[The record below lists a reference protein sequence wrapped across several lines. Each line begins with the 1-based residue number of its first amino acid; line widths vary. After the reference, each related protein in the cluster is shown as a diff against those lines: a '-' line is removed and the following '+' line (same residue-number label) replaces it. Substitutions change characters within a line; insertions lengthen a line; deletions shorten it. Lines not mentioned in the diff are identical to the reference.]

1 MEAGRS
7 GRIEVHR
14 AVPRVGAR
22 DGFRNLFPEGTMIER
37 RVYEAPPRPRLA
49 YAKMVLPLVALAIAV
64 LLVAQWASNTAS
76 RSTRPLAA
84 AFLDPGSSAALAMA
98 LPAQAQEPPLPQQP
112 TPPQTPLD
120 SLDRRLAEATA
131 PVAPVATEAMIRERE
146 ARAAA
151 SAFPVTRTLSLSS
164 TMYCLKGHMRTGVRT
179 RDGMAAGDPQVLP
192 LGSVVRVS
200 WPDGRPIGI
209 FVIMDT
215 GGAGRGNDIDLYV
228 DSCAEARRW
237 GRHQVVAEVLD
248 IGKRL

>member
-1 MEAGRS
+1 
-7 GRIEVHR
+7 
-14 AVPRVGAR
+14 
-22 DGFRNLFPEGTMIER
+22 MIER
-37 RVYEAPPRPRLA
+37 RVIQAEPRRRVA
-49 YAKMVLPLVALAIAV
+49 YARMVLPLIALVVAA
-64 LLVAQWASNTAS
+64 LLVAQWASGTAS

-98 LPAQAQEPPLPQQP
+98 MPAQQEPVPQQP
-112 TPPQTPLD
+112 TPSPTDSPL
-120 SLDRRLAEATA
+120 SQLDRRLAEPAA
-131 PVAPVATEAMIRERE
+131 PVVTEAMIRERE
-146 ARAAA
+146 TRAAA

-164 TMYCLKGHMRTGVRT
+164 TMYCLKGEMRTGVRT
-179 RDGMAAGDPQVLP
+179 RDGMAAGDPRVLP
-192 LGSVVRVS
+192 LGSVVRVT

-215 GGAGRGNDIDLYV
+215 GGAIRGNDIDLYV

>member
-1 MEAGRS
+1 
-7 GRIEVHR
+7 
-14 AVPRVGAR
+14 
-22 DGFRNLFPEGTMIER
+22 MIER

-49 YAKMVLPLVALAIAV
+49 YARMVLPLVALAIAV

-98 LPAQAQEPPLPQQP
+98 LPAQEPPVPQQP
-112 TPPQTPLD
+112 APPQTPLD

-131 PVAPVATEAMIRERE
+131 PAAPLVTEAMIHERE

-164 TMYCLKGHMRTGVRT
+164 TMYCLKGEMRTGVRT
-179 RDGMAAGDPQVLP
+179 RDGMAAGDPRVLP

-215 GGAGRGNDIDLYV
+215 GGAIRGMDIDLYV

-237 GRHQVVAEVLD
+237 GRHQVVAEVLE

>member
-1 MEAGRS
+1 
-7 GRIEVHR
+7 
-14 AVPRVGAR
+14 
-22 DGFRNLFPEGTMIER
+22 MIER
-37 RVYEAPPRPRLA
+37 AVDKAAPRRRSTPAKLA
-49 YAKMVLPLVALAIAV
+49 LPLVALAIAAV
-64 LLVAQWASNTAS
+64 LVAQWAS
-76 RSTRPLAA
+76 STPSSGVFAR
-84 AFLDPGSSAALAMA
+84 AFRNPGGTAALSLAM
-98 LPAQAQEPPLPQQP
+98 PAQETPVPQQPAPSQQPPLPQQ
-112 TPPQTPLD
+112 TPSPLEQ
-120 SLDRRLAEATA
+120 LDRRLAEPAA
-131 PVAPVATEAMIRERE
+131 PVVTEAMIRERE

-164 TMYCLKGHMRTGVRT
+164 TMYCLKGEMRTGVRT
-179 RDGMAAGDPQVLP
+179 RDGMAAGDPRVLP

-215 GGAGRGNDIDLYV
+215 GGAIRGNDIDLYV